1 MPDPTIELAYAYGT
15 PEADAV
21 IRARPEDFVVEEVLG
36 FEPSGEGEHAYLKIK
51 KCGLNTRAVAQM
63 LARHAGVRSMDV
75 GFAGMKDRNAVTT
88 QWFSVGLAGRNDP
101 DWDALQSDALEVVKT
116 MRHGKKLRPGQLKL
130 NRFRINLSDIHG
142 DRETIKA
149 RLDSIASGG
158 VPNYFGP
165 QRFGQNGANLDAARE
180 VFLGKRKVRDRR
192 LKGIYL
198 SAARA
203 QVFNQV
209 LSARVASGSW
219 NRALPGDVLMFDD
232 SRSRFTTEGE
242 DMAGDPRIE
251 TLELHPT
258 GPLWGSG
265 SPDTNGEVAAME
277 REAAESLT
285 ELTAG
290 LEAAGLKA
298 DRRALRL
305 RVSALEYEG
314 SGAQGIAMTFA
325 LRPGAFAT
333 AVLREIVNARGP
345 VPDQPG

>member
-88 QWFSVGLAGRNDP
+88 QWFSVGLAGRDDP
-101 DWDALQSDALEVVKT
+101 DWDALQSDALEVMET
-116 MRHGKKLRPGQLKL
+116 MRHGKKLRPGQLKI
-130 NRFRINLSDIHG
+130 NRFRISLSDIHG

-165 QRFGQNGANLDAARE
+165 QRFGQNGANLDAARA
-180 VFLGKRKVRDRR
+180 VFMGKRKVRDRR

-209 LSARVASGSW
+209 LSARVASGRW

-232 SRSRFTTEGE
+232 SRSRFTTEDE
-242 DMAGDPRIE
+242 DLAGDPRIE
-251 TLELHPT
+251 SLELHPT

-265 SPDTNGEVAAME
+265 SPDTAGEVAAME

-305 RVSALEYEG
+305 RVSALEYED
-314 SGAQGIAMTFA
+314 SGEQGIAMTFA

-333 AVLREIVNARGP
+333 VVLREIVNARGP